1 MNFIGRFLWLI
12 LTIAAISLAMVF
24 AVSNT
29 QQVTLQFW
37 PFTGQLEIAAWVLVI
52 GAMATGALFGGG
64 IVWLSLVAART
75 RNWALQRRLGKAE
88 KRAATA
94 EDQLAATSA
103 GTGTDPKQ
111 PSCRRHGDCHDRR
124 SRCENLRHP
133 HSG

>member
-1 MNFIGRFLWLI
+1 MNFIGRLLWLI
-12 LTIAAISLAMVF
+12 LTIAAIILAMVF

-29 QQVTLQFW
+29 QQVMLQFW
-37 PFTGQLEIAAWVLVI
+37 PFTGKLEIAAWVIVI

-75 RNWALQRRLGKAE
+75 RNWTLQRRLGKAE

-94 EDQLAATSA
+94 EDQLAATSV

-111 PSCRRHGDCHDRR
+111 PELPQSRRL
-124 SRCENLRHP
+124 S
-133 HSG
+133 

>member
-12 LTIAAISLAMVF
+12 LTITAISIAMVF

-29 QQVTLQFW
+29 QQVTLHFW
-37 PFTGQLEIAAWVLVI
+37 PFKGHLEIETGVLVI

-94 EDQLAATSA
+94 EDRLAATSV
-103 GTGTDPKQ
+103 GTDPKQ
-111 PSCRRHGDCHDRR
+111 PKLPPSQRL
-124 SRCENLRHP
+124 S
-133 HSG
+133 

>member
-29 QQVTLQFW
+29 EQVKLQFW
-37 PFTGQLEIAAWVLVI
+37 PFTGQLEIVAWVLVI
-52 GAMATGALFGGG
+52 GAMATGAMFGGG
-64 IVWLSLVAART
+64 IVWLSLVVART
-75 RNWALQRRLGKAE
+75 RNWELQRRLGKAE

-103 GTGTDPKQ
+103 VTGANPNQ
-111 PSCRRHGDCHDRR
+111 PELPPSRRL
-124 SRCENLRHP
+124 S
-133 HSG
+133 

>member
-29 QQVTLQFW
+29 QQVTLRFW

-52 GAMATGALFGGG
+52 GAIATGALFGGG

-75 RNWALQRRLGKAE
+75 RNWALRLRLGKAE

-103 GTGTDPKQ
+103 STGAGPKRSELP
-111 PSCRRHGDCHDRR
+111 PSRRL
-124 SRCENLRHP
+124 S
-133 HSG
+133 

>member
-1 MNFIGRFLWLI
+1 MNLIGRFLWLI
-12 LTIAAISLAMVF
+12 VTIFAIGIAMAF
-24 AVSNT
+24 AVFNT

-37 PFTGQLEIAAWVLVI
+37 PLSGQLEITAWVLVI

-75 RNWALQRRLGKAE
+75 RNWALQRHLGRAE

-103 GTGTDPKQ
+103 GTGTKPKQ
-111 PSCRRHGDCHDRR
+111 PELPLSRR
-124 SRCENLRHP
+124 L
-133 HSG
+133 

>member
-1 MNFIGRFLWLI
+1 MNFIVRFLWLI

-29 QQVTLQFW
+29 QQVTLRFW

-75 RNWALQRRLGKAE
+75 RNWVLQRRLGKAE

-94 EDQLAATSA
+94 EGQLAATSA
-103 GTGTDPKQ
+103 GTGTDQKQ
-111 PSCRRHGDCHDRR
+111 PKLPPSRRL
-124 SRCENLRHP
+124 S
-133 HSG
+133 

>member
-1 MNFIGRFLWLI
+1 L
-12 LTIAAISLAMVF
+12 
-24 AVSNT
+24 
-29 QQVTLQFW
+29 
-37 PFTGQLEIAAWVLVI
+37 VL

-103 GTGTDPKQ
+103 GPGTGTDQKQ
-111 PSCRRHGDCHDRR
+111 PKLPPSRR
-124 SRCENLRHP
+124 L
-133 HSG
+133 

>member
-37 PFTGQLEIAAWVLVI
+37 PFTGQLEMAAWVLVI
-52 GAMATGALFGGG
+52 GAMATGTLFGGG

-75 RNWALQRRLGKAE
+75 NNWALKRRLGKAE
-88 KRAATA
+88 KRAAAA

-111 PSCRRHGDCHDRR
+111 PELPPSRR
-124 SRCENLRHP
+124 LL
-133 HSG
+133 

>member
-52 GAMATGALFGGG
+52 GAMATGAVFTWFTLGHPWYW
-64 IVWLSLVAART
+64 ISVAVLVICGSWIAT
-75 RNWALQRRLGKAE
+75 RNE
-88 KRAATA
+88 
-94 EDQLAATSA
+94 
-103 GTGTDPKQ
+103 
-111 PSCRRHGDCHDRR
+111 
-124 SRCENLRHP
+124 
-133 HSG
+133 